1 MVSSY
6 CCSYSKIAKSF
17 EFVGAVSRC
26 NDDTLG
32 ILLESI
38 GEFESLNKVIQ
49 DIQEVVLLPVQVY
62 EHEIY
67 ASASLGVTLSTKP
80 YSGSNELIY
89 DAEQALSR
97 ARALGG
103 ARHEVYDL
111 KQHAKAAAQSK
122 YEKEVREALDNG
134 LMQVWWQPVLCLNTN
149 ALTGLEA
156 KLVWE
161 HDRRGILFVEDFVPQ
176 LTNTQLLMQ
185 LWQFMLS
192 EACRHMNDWK
202 SIPEFNEIGVNIQIF
217 GETLLAADSIL
228 RLSESLIESKPSSCS
243 ISLGV
248 PEEVFLRATDTVR
261 EMLDW
266 LQRRD
271 ILIILDSFGEGVC
284 SLATLKRYPLDMIR
298 LHPLLLDK
306 QHCDPRFV
314 KSVVS
319 LVHSFDIPVIADRL
333 SSQSQLDVAIDYD
346 INYVQG
352 SIVSETIRPSQIPEK
367 LRHNLLKFSNA

>member
-1 MVSSY
+1 M
-6 CCSYSKIAKSF
+6 
-17 EFVGAVSRC
+17 
-26 NDDTLG
+26 N
-32 ILLESI
+32 
-38 GEFESLNKVIQ
+38 
-49 DIQEVVLLPVQVY
+49 
-62 EHEIY
+62 
-67 ASASLGVTLSTKP
+67 
-80 YSGSNELIY
+80 
-89 DAEQALSR
+89 
-97 ARALGG
+97 
-103 ARHEVYDL
+103 DL

-122 YEKEVREALDNG
+122 YEHEVREALDNG
-134 LMQVWWQPVLCLNTN
+134 LMQVWWQPVVCLETN

-156 KLVWE
+156 KLVWD
-161 HDRRGILFVEDFVPQ
+161 HNRRGKLFAEDFVPQ

-192 EACRHMNDWK
+192 EACQHMSQWK
-202 SIPEFNEIGVNIQIF
+202 SVPEFNDIGVNIQIF

-228 RLSESLIESKPSSCS
+228 RVSESLIESKPSSCT

-266 LQRRD
+266 LQSRNIR
-271 ILIILDSFGEGVC
+271 IILDSFGEGVC

-333 SSQSQLDVAIDYD
+333 STREQLDIAIDYD

-352 SIVSETIRPSQIPEK
+352 SIVSETIPPSQIPDK
-367 LRHNLLKFSNA
+367 LRENLLKLSSV